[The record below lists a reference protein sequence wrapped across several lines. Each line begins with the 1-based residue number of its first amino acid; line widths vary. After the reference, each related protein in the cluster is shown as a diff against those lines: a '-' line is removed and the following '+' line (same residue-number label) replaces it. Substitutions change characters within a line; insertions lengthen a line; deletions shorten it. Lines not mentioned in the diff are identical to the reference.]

1 VEKESNGLQFLSQLE
16 RPALVAMIHVQ
27 ALPGTPRS
35 ALRVSDICRQAVKE
49 AALYEKA
56 GIDAIAIENMHDVPY
71 LRRDVGPEI
80 IASMTAVALAVREA
94 TTLPLGVQI
103 LAGANHAALAVAQ
116 AAGAEFI
123 RCEGFVFGHVAD
135 EGLMDEA
142 DAGPLLRYRRAIG
155 AEDIAILADIKKKH
169 AAHTLTGDVS
179 LGETAKAAAYFGAD
193 GVIVTGSATGAAAA
207 VDDLKSAVAAIDEP
221 VFVGSGITVEN
232 VGQFAEADGLIVGSY
247 LKRDGDWR
255 NEPDA
260 KRVEALVNA
269 VGQLRR

>member
-1 VEKESNGLQFLSQLE
+1 MTESNGLQFLSQLE

-27 ALPGTPRS
+27 ALPGTPRGELPV
-35 ALRVSDICRQAVKE
+35 ADICRQAVKE

-56 GIDAIAIENMHDVPY
+56 GVDAIAIENMHDVPY
-71 LRRDVGPEI
+71 LRRAVGPEI
-80 IASMTAVALAVREA
+80 VASMTAVALAVREA

-103 LAGANHAALAVAQ
+103 LAGANHEALAVAQ

-135 EGLMDEA
+135 EGMIDEA
-142 DAGPLLRYRRAIG
+142 DAGPLLRYRRAID
-155 AEDIAILADIKKKH
+155 ADRIAVLADIKKKH
-169 AAHTLTGDVS
+169 AAHALTSDMS
-179 LGETAKAAAYFGAD
+179 LGETAKSATFFGAD

-207 VDDLKSAVAAIDEP
+207 VSDLQAAVGAIDEP

-232 VGQFAEADGLIVGSY
+232 VSTFAEADGLIVGSY

-260 KRVEALVNA
+260 ARVESLVKA